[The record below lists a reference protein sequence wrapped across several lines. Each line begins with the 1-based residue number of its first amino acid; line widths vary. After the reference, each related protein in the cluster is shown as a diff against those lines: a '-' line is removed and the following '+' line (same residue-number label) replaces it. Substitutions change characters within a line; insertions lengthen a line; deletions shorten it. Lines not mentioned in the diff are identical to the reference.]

1 MKLSYRKHH
10 MARGVVGSITM
21 GVDPDE
27 THDGT
32 DL

>member
-1 MKLSYRKHH
+1 MKLSYRKNH

>member
-1 MKLSYRKHH
+1 
-10 MARGVVGSITM
+10 MARGVIGSITM

-32 DL
+32 DLWTAQDPR